1 MKENIFAPVT
11 VDNNTSSPDAKTV
24 LVLQLL
30 VVVVPFVDTDFN
42 SDGLNS

>member
-11 VDNNTSSPDAKTV
+11 VDNTNSPDTKTV

-30 VVVVPFVDTDFN
+30 VVVVPFVDTDLN

>member
-1 MKENIFAPVT
+1 MTENIFAPVT
-11 VDNNTSSPDAKTV
+11 VDNTISPDAKTV

-30 VVVVPFVDTDFN
+30 VVVVPFVDTDIS